1 MFMWKLSHGF
11 QDNAVPVLFEV
22 QEGFVWPHFIL
33 NEAVLLSAGF
43 TNISADIRFNI
54 FRFNLGHWTTVKIN
68 HVVELKDSPRIFV
81 KAIHVQHCQD
91 FAKFLLSTSLSTTS
105 PNIRTNLAGE
115 RTYVKKKM
123 VEYELSRSRKSLFL
137 KNKHTL
143 SQSPENLPSTPK
155 RQRIMSDETPT
166 PTPTRYRAPNP
177 ISGAKFTR
185 KLAPAA
191 TRSIKEKAPAAARG
205 RELIE
210 CSDSDPF
217 EFSDPISFN
226 TPSSAPSISRSASA
240 ASTSTATSSDVSF
253 TVKQETLGS
262 TIPSL
267 PFLIST
273 TRISQKLKW
282 PADFFAIKIAECFD
296 EIEDNATDARVRMI
310 FEHHFGQW
318 VSYKRST
325 FYEHRQRWVRASL
338 EAKNAVLAAGH
349 TKAGCWVNFMS
360 MTAAPRAHVKAARK
374 RNAKFLLDCEVINIS
389 SGSEHEA

>member
-1 MFMWKLSHGF
+1 MVF
-11 QDNAVPVLFEV
+11 QDNVVPALFEV

-81 KAIHVQHCQD
+81 KAIRVQHCQD
-91 FAKFLLSTSLSTTS
+91 FTKFLLSTSSSTTS

-123 VEYELSRSRKSLFL
+123 VEYELSRSHKSLFL

-143 SQSPENLPSTPK
+143 SQSPESLPSTPK

-177 ISGAKFTR
+177 ISNAKFTH

-191 TRSIKEKAPAAARG
+191 TRAIKERAPAAARE
-205 RELIE
+205 REPIE
-210 CSDSDPF
+210 CYDSDSGL
-217 EFSDPISFN
+217 EFLDPISLD

-240 ASTSTATSSDVSF
+240 ASTSTATSSDVGF
-253 TVKQETLGS
+253 TVKQETLGL

-273 TRISQKLKW
+273 TRISQKPKW
-282 PADFFAIKIAECFD
+282 PADFFAVKIADCFD
-296 EIEDNATDARVRMI
+296 EIEDNAADARVRTI

-338 EAKNAVLAAGH
+338 EAKDAVLAAGQ

-360 MTAAPRAHVKAARK
+360 MMAAPRAHVKAARK
-374 RNAKFLLDCEVINIS
+374 RNAKFLLDCEVIDIS
-389 SGSEHEA
+389 SGSEHEV